1 MRLVNDPAIATKIR
15 KMHDRVRWQHPF
27 IVERQI
33 DQTRL
38 MLDDGRATDAEF
50 SFMVLGDSG
59 TGRYYNDSPQR
70 RVAQAMMAQ
79 SGDARFCLHTGDVVY
94 LVGSSEQYSD
104 NFIQP
109 YREWLV
115 GGSTPRNIV
124 YDQMVFKLPFLP
136 TLGNHDYYDLP
147 LLLGAL
153 SVLSKPLRRWLRRYI
168 ELDVGWHGSYTGDA
182 YSKAFIDY
190 LRNLD
195 QAQLKTHLD
204 QHYTAGS
211 GTYLR
216 YIPGEFTRL
225 PNRYYTF
232 RYGGIDF
239 FALDSNTFNQPLP
252 LPGGMAGLDSRQQL
266 IKQRI
271 ELEKT
276 QMARIEALAQLDPN
290 NPDQAEQIADLT
302 GEIEQLEES
311 KRDIAKQL
319 KPALFHHDEH
329 DDEQLHWLRDR
340 LISSWQDP
348 NVRGRILYFHHPPYV
363 TETTKW
369 QQAQT
374 LAVRT
379 HLRQVLEAV
388 KAEIGSLTQG
398 RPLVD
403 LIINGHAHCLE
414 YLRTTDSDL
423 ADANIPCLVC
433 GGSGYSLRRQR
444 GNGPVIVEDIDGRAQ
459 PVATSQLYLG
469 RKGHRSQKRRPYSG
483 LRIDVK
489 AGNPPKLIA
498 QPIVVEKFQRQWQSP
513 EIAPLIL

>member
-1 MRLVNDPAIATKIR
+1 MLLAHDPAIATKIR
-15 KMHDRVRWQHPF
+15 KMHDRVRWRHPL
-27 IVERQI
+27 IMERQI

-38 MLDDGRATDAEF
+38 VIDDGRAEDREF

-59 TGRYYNDSPQR
+59 TGRYYGDSPQR
-70 RVAQAMMAQ
+70 RVAKAMMSQAQ
-79 SGDARFCLHTGDVVY
+79 AARFCLHTGDVVY
-94 LVGSSEQYSD
+94 LVGSSEQYFD
-104 NFIQP
+104 NFISP

-115 GGSTPRNIV
+115 GGENPKSIA

-147 LLLGAL
+147 LIWGAL
-153 SVLSKPLRRWLRRYI
+153 SALSKPIRQSLRAYI
-168 ELDVGWHGSYTGDA
+168 ELDVGWHGSHVGNAYT
-182 YSKAFIDY
+182 KAFIDY

-195 QAQLKTHLD
+195 QDQLTMHLD
-204 QHYTAGS
+204 QHYTAGG
-211 GTYLR
+211 GTCLR

-239 FALDSNTFNQPLP
+239 FALDSNTFNAPPSLP
-252 LPGGMAGLDSRQQL
+252 TGPAGLDSRQRL
-266 IKQRI
+266 IQQRAT
-271 ELEKT
+271 LEKA
-276 QMARIEALAQLDPN
+276 QMAKLEAATQLDPS
-290 NPDQAEQIADLT
+290 NPEQAEQIADLA
-302 GEIEQLEES
+302 GEAEQLEEAI
-311 KRDIAKQL
+311 RDIAKQL
-319 KPALFHHDEH
+319 KPALFHEQNDV
-329 DDEQLHWLRDR
+329 EQLDWLRDR
-340 LISSWQDP
+340 LIASWQDP
-348 NVRGRILYFHHPPYV
+348 QVRGRILYFHHPPYV

-379 HLRQVLEAV
+379 HLRQVLDTV
-388 KAEIGSLTQG
+388 KTAISPLVPG

-403 LIINGHAHCLE
+403 LMINGHAHCLE
-414 YLRTTDSDL
+414 YLRTADSPL

-444 GNGPVIVEDIDGRAQ
+444 AQGPVIFEQIDGQSQ
-459 PVATSQLYLG
+459 PVATSHLFIG
-469 RKGHRSQKRRPYSG
+469 RQGRGTQKRRPYSG

-498 QPIVVEKFQRQWQSP
+498 QPIVVEKFQQQWHSP
-513 EIAPLIL
+513 EIAPVML